1 MAAPGFW
8 NNQDRAQET
17 VGRLKSVKA
26 IVGPMTELAS
36 AGEDLGALIEM
47 GAEDESVEPEVRA
60 EITRLEKDLDALE
73 LKSLLN
79 GPHDSSGAI
88 LTIHARDGGTDANDW
103 AEIMLR
109 MYTFWASKND
119 YEVVLFDKNPNS
131 EAGINSA
138 SIAIRGPM
146 AYGYLKGEQ
155 GLHRLVRISPFNS
168 DGKRQTSFAAVDVT
182 PEISDAIEIDIEE
195 KDVRIDTYRAQGAG
209 GQHVNKT
216 DSAVRLTHIPTGVV
230 AACQSQRSQHKNR
243 DQAWKMLRAAL
254 ARVEEDKREA
264 ENAAEYQNKA
274 RVGFGSQI
282 RNYFMH
288 PDQRVKDA
296 RTGHSMGDI
305 HKVLDGELQGFLD
318 AYLNWSAK
326 KSDK

>member
-8 NNQDRAQET
+8 DNQDRAQET

-36 AGEDLGALIEM
+36 AGEDLEALIEM

-119 YEVVLFDKNPNS
+119 YEVVLLS
-131 EAGINSA
+131 LI
-138 SIAIRGPM
+138 
-146 AYGYLKGEQ
+146 
-155 GLHRLVRISPFNS
+155 
-168 DGKRQTSFAAVDVT
+168 
-182 PEISDAIEIDIEE
+182 
-195 KDVRIDTYRAQGAG
+195 
-209 GQHVNKT
+209 
-216 DSAVRLTHIPTGVV
+216 HI
-230 AACQSQRSQHKNR
+230 
-243 DQAWKMLRAAL
+243 
-254 ARVEEDKREA
+254 
-264 ENAAEYQNKA
+264 
-274 RVGFGSQI
+274 
-282 RNYFMH
+282 
-288 PDQRVKDA
+288 
-296 RTGHSMGDI
+296 
-305 HKVLDGELQGFLD
+305 
-318 AYLNWSAK
+318 
-326 KSDK
+326 